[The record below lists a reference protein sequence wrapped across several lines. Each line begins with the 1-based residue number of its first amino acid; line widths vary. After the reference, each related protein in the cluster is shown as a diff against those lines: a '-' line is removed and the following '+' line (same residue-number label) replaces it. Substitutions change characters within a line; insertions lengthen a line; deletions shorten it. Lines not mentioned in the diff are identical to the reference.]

1 MPRRKKCRHRAD
13 GEKYLLTF
21 LFIGRFGEGDLNPAN
36 ATNNKWRDLGTS
48 GGFRCMLLQCRERC
62 CGIIGTPRKEN
73 FNGETWGQSG
83 ICLYFHRC
91 STDSIVCE
99 ALPRGNRT
107 LRVCGHEYQPA
118 LLAGG
123 ASGVFGR
130 GQSARSKR

>member
-1 MPRRKKCRHRAD
+1 M
-13 GEKYLLTF
+13 LLT
-21 LFIGRFGEGDLNPAN
+21 ISG
-36 ATNNKWRDLGTS
+36 ATWEHLEDSDVCFYSAGS
-48 GGFRCMLLQCRERC
+48 AAAGSS
-62 CGIIGTPRKEN
+62 IPRKEN